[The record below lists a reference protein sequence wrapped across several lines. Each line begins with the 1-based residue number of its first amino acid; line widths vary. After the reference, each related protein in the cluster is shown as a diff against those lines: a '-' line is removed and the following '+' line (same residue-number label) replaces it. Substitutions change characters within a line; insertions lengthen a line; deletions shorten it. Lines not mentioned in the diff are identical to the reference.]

1 MLRFIARAFGI
12 LAVLLPLSA
21 AAQLAVP
28 SNVNLHKGYIE
39 VINHVQYPAHFWHGG
54 AVKLNGHFQ
63 GEVGSGG
70 TFVLNRCCIVAGS
83 QYVVELDYVWSA
95 SARSPL
101 SVTPRLCNIRGIPFG
116 YAVVEYTGSVV
127 KTREGSGTNTR
138 FEMFHFSGRRVDTS
152 CPVEK

>member
-21 AAQLAVP
+21 AAQLVP

-39 VINHVQYPAHFWHGG
+39 VINHVQYHDGFSHPG
-54 AVKLNGHFQ
+54 VLKLNGHVQ
-63 GEVGSGG
+63 GDIGSGG
-70 TFVLNRCCIVAGS
+70 RLVLNHCCILAGS
-83 QYVVELDYVWSA
+83 QYVVELDYVRSA
-95 SARSPL
+95 SQRSKL

-116 YAVVEYTGSVV
+116 YAVVVYTGSVV